1 MKHFTKIFGS
11 LAVVLV
17 FYSLIVGGFDL
28 GQHRYQDAVP
38 NLIIGFFW
46 FLILGV
52 VAAEQV
58 SDAKFKAEMKFLD
71 KTSAMLKA
79 LVEAEEAHKNKGKGI
94 VVSGP
99 DGVINFDEIAD
110 KFMECVK
117 AVTGGKR
124 APTPEEQPLIAAQFS
139 DLTGWTA
146 EFVGPQTDDKGEV
159 VLRQPDAAPGRSP
172 AHEAARVRGDKARAK
187 QIPVSDGDEPQKPLT
202 KSQQRR
208 KNTKLGIGPI
218 TDDEVRENKN
228 AKRRAAR
235 AAKKAELE
243 QTKLV

>member
-17 FYSLIVGGFDL
+17 FYSLILGGFDL
-28 GQHRYQDAVP
+28 GQHRYQVAVP
-38 NLIIGFFW
+38 NLIVGFFW

-71 KTSAMLKA
+71 KTSAMLKG
-79 LVEAEEAHKNKGKGI
+79 LVEAEEARNTPNDHQEKMAELL
-94 VVSGP
+94 VDCV
-99 DGVINFDEIAD
+99 DEITKQTGDGERKAPTQEQAD
-110 KFMECVK
+110 AAAALFHEKTGDHYARMTIVAGGVK
-117 AVTGGKR
+117 AEIGTDPFES
-124 APTPEEQPLIAAQFS
+124 AEQ
-139 DLTGWTA
+139 
-146 EFVGPQTDDKGEV
+146 V
-159 VLRQPDAAPGRSP
+159 PGRSP

-187 QIPVSDGDEPQKPLT
+187 QIPVTDGDEPQKPLT